1 MDDSVQIRCA
11 RCKSNFRDKARKVQT
26 GYSRQCP
33 SCEGVIFFEEGSND
47 KSVQKALI
55 DAKHIRKLLR
65 QADEAKAV
73 GRPTFVYGRS

>member
-11 RCKSNFRDKARKVQT
+11 RCKSNFRDKARKVQP

-33 SCEGVIFFEEGSND
+33 SCESVMFFEEGSND
-47 KSVQKALI
+47 KSVQKALR

-65 QADEAKAV
+65 HEAEDKAV
-73 GRPTFVYGRS
+73 GKPAFVFGR